1 MTYEATVE
9 FKFDATYTPTYGS
22 VNIDDDYIPEEHYL
36 ITAPAADLNAKQ
48 YFKLFEKFMLCVGMC
63 PSSIRSGAMSLVFD
77 DMVLEEDQRK
87 ICCEYD
93 ITMNEDLHEKFKEW
107 KKLDASF
114 EHHKENVVSEPKIKG
129 DLIDS
134 AIEELMYIAAGGQ
147 NMKEYTD
154 SVLYIKDVLKKCKS
168 EEAT

>member
-1 MTYEATVE
+1 MRLQIGLIMKKEMIGGNVTENE
-9 FKFDATYTPTYGS
+9 GLGS
-22 VNIDDDYIPEEHYL
+22 IGYIQK
-36 ITAPAADLNAKQ
+36 T
-48 YFKLFEKFMLCVGMC
+48 
-63 PSSIRSGAMSLVFD
+63 
-77 DMVLEEDQRK
+77 DM
-87 ICCEYD
+87 
-93 ITMNEDLHEKFKEW
+93 N
-107 KKLDASF
+107 
-114 EHHKENVVSEPKIKG
+114 